1 MWERPPGGAMIFW
14 AVRCAMWSSA
24 CEPAGG
30 RGGGRAGGQA
40 DPPATPQGP
49 RLQTLR
55 SPTAWRLPRAGAPP
69 PRPQTSRLVRPGVPV
84 ARAHRSRPAVWEAC
98 AEGHRPGQPRRPS
111 SGQANPSVPPPGL
124 PLHGPGMREGWPQP
138 SGRGW
143 IPEAGRDWTSG
154 AGLAPSRAGRA
165 GFLPR
170 ESLAQ
175 RLPANPHPT
184 AQTLEAEARAGGYR

>member
-14 AVRCAMWSSA
+14 AVRRAMWSSA

-49 RLQTLR
+49 GLQTLR

-84 ARAHRSRPAVWEAC
+84 AGAHRSRPAVREAC
-98 AEGHRPGQPRRPS
+98 AEGHRRGQPQRPS
-111 SGQANPSVPPPGL
+111 SGSRPA
-124 PLHGPGMREGWPQP
+124 R
-138 SGRGW
+138 
-143 IPEAGRDWTSG
+143 ARDER
-154 AGLAPSRAGRA
+154 GLAPAFRTRLDPGGRQELDVR
-165 GFLPR
+165 G
-170 ESLAQ
+170 
-175 RLPANPHPT
+175 
-184 AQTLEAEARAGGYR
+184 